1 MMSIGLKDLCLMFMV
16 MIGNFNIFNFQFLL
30 SNSFH
35 FKIEPPTFIDNTN
48 SESINFNSS
57 LTKNDYETFV
67 FVKTVNEYED
77 FTLKCLA
84 RGKPKP
90 KVTWYLKYLNGTF
103 IRKNF

>member
-1 MMSIGLKDLCLMFMV
+1 MMSIGLKGLCLMFMV
-16 MIGNFNIFNFQFLL
+16 MIGNFQFSIFIQLILFI
-30 SNSFH
+30 

-48 SESINFNSS
+48 SESINFNKS

-103 IRKNF
+103 IRKSYK

>member
-1 MMSIGLKDLCLMFMV
+1 MSIGLKGLCLMFMV
-16 MIGNFNIFNFQFLL
+16 MIGNFQFSIFIQLILFI
-30 SNSFH
+30 

-48 SESINFNSS
+48 SESINFNKS
-57 LTKNDYETFV
+57 LTKNDYETLV

-103 IRKNF
+103 IRKSYK

>member
-1 MMSIGLKDLCLMFMV
+1 MMSIGLKGLCLMFMV
-16 MIGNFNIFNFQFLL
+16 MIGNFQFSIFIQLILFI
-30 SNSFH
+30 

-48 SESINFNSS
+48 SESINFNKS

-84 RGKPKP
+84 RGKPNP

-103 IRKNF
+103 IRKSYK

>member
-1 MMSIGLKDLCLMFMV
+1 MMSIGLKGLCLMFMV
-16 MIGNFNIFNFQFLL
+16 MIGNFQFSIFIQLILFI
-30 SNSFH
+30 

-48 SESINFNSS
+48 SESINFNKS
-57 LTKNDYETFV
+57 LTKNDYETLV

-103 IRKNF
+103 IRKSYK